1 VKILSVLFTG
11 FGVTCPHFKQLA
23 PRKNE
28 NHMKILFVL
37 HHAGAFRSFDAVIRH
52 LCAADHEVTVLYGS
66 KKELAGIDRGLKVC
80 VQEVTGLK
88 VGRLLTRKSF
98 ARLANIREL
107 INCIGYLNPRHP
119 NPQLAKRYG
128 FTVIRPVWKVTRS
141 MMKSAFGRRILG
153 SDWFQKSLKQVER
166 FIPPDRAI
174 CDWLQAQAPSIVVAS
189 PFIFSLSEELEY
201 VKAAKSLKITTLVA
215 VLSWDNL
222 TTKGTFHII
231 PDVTLVWNEALAEEA
246 VRLHA
251 VPRKT
256 IVETGALPFDFWFE
270 MRPALDRASFC
281 RRIGVS
287 PDSQVLL
294 YLCSSPYI
302 GRDEVPFV
310 LEFARVL
317 HQRPETRAVRLL
329 VRPHP
334 LNAGIWDEVA
344 AENITIWPKKSEFV
358 DVPEAKQSYY
368 DTIYH
373 AVAAVGLNTSAFL
386 ETAIVDRPC
395 ITIMSERYAEK
406 QTGLAHF
413 QHLLDGDFLQVAHGF
428 SEAVEVVADILK
440 GKDIKAPQRRRF
452 VGNFIH
458 PRGLDKPVHEITA
471 RVIEGIAKGED
482 VRRVMLDQAV
492 KS

>member
-1 VKILSVLFTG
+1 
-11 FGVTCPHFKQLA
+11 
-23 PRKNE
+23 
-28 NHMKILFVL
+28 MKILFVL

-52 LCAADHEVTVLYGS
+52 LCNAGHEVTVLYGR

-80 VQEVTGLK
+80 AQEVRGLK

-128 FTVIRPVWKVTRS
+128 FTVIRPVWNVTRR
-141 MMKSAFGRRILG
+141 MMKNARGRRLLG
-153 SDWFQKSLKQVER
+153 SDWLQRRLTQVER
-166 FIPPDRAI
+166 FIPPERAI
-174 CDWLQAQAPSIVVAS
+174 CDWLQRQAPRIVVAS

-201 VKAAKSLKITTLVA
+201 VKAAKSLKIPTLVA

-222 TTKGTFHII
+222 TTKGTFHIM

-256 IVETGALPFDFWFE
+256 IVSTGALPFDFWFE
-270 MRPALDRASFC
+270 MRPGMDRASFC
-281 RRIGVS
+281 RQIGVE
-287 PDSQVLL
+287 PDRPILL

-310 LEFARVL
+310 LEFAKILRG
-317 HQRPETRAVRLL
+317 RAETRPVRLL

-334 LNAGIWDEVA
+334 LNADIWDQVA
-344 AENITIWPKKSEFV
+344 AENITIWPQRGEFV
-358 DVPEAKQSYY
+358 DVAAAKQSYY
-368 DTIYH
+368 DSIHH

-386 ETAIVDRPC
+386 EAAIVDRPC
-395 ITIMSERYAEK
+395 ITIMSERYAGK
-406 QTGLAHF
+406 QKGLAHF
-413 QHLLDGDFLQVAHGF
+413 QHLLDGDFLHVAHGF
-428 SEAVEVVADILK
+428 SEAVEVVANILK
-440 GKDIKAPQRRRF
+440 GEDSKAPQRRRF
-452 VGNFIH
+452 VKNFIR
-458 PRGLDKPVHEITA
+458 PRGLEKPAYELTAKVIEATA
-471 RVIEGIAKGED
+471 RGMD
-482 VRRVMLDQAV
+482 CRRVVLR
-492 KS
+492 

>member
-1 VKILSVLFTG
+1 
-11 FGVTCPHFKQLA
+11 
-23 PRKNE
+23 
-28 NHMKILFVL
+28 MKILFVL

-52 LCAADHEVTVLYGS
+52 LCGAGHEVTVLYGR
-66 KKELAGIDRGLKVC
+66 KKELAEIDRGLKVC
-80 VQEVTGLK
+80 AQEVTGLK

-98 ARLANIREL
+98 ARLANVREL

-128 FTVIRPVWKVTRS
+128 FTVIRPVWNMTRRV
-141 MMKSAFGRRILG
+141 MKNASGRRLLG
-153 SDWFQKSLKQVER
+153 SDWLQRALKQVER
-166 FIPPDRAI
+166 FIPPDRTI
-174 CDWLQAQAPSIVVAS
+174 CDWLRRQSPDIVVAS

-201 VKAAKSLKITTLVA
+201 VKAAKSLKIPTLVP

-256 IVETGALPFDFWFE
+256 IFSTGALPFDFWFE
-270 MRPALDRASFC
+270 MGPGMDRASFC
-281 RRIGVS
+281 RQIGVE
-287 PDSQVLL
+287 PDRPILL

-317 HQRPETRAVRLL
+317 RERAETRPVHLL

-344 AENITIWPKKSEFV
+344 AENITIWPKRGEFV
-358 DVPEAKQSYY
+358 DVAAAKQSYY
-368 DTIYH
+368 DSIYH
-373 AVAAVGLNTSAFL
+373 ALATVGLNTSAFL
-386 ETAIVDRPC
+386 EAAIVDRPC
-395 ITIMSERYAEK
+395 ITIMSERYASK
-406 QTGLAHF
+406 QAGLAHF
-413 QHLLDGDFLQVAHGF
+413 QHLLDGDFLHVAHGF
-428 SEAVEVVADILK
+428 SEATEVVANILK
-440 GKDIKAPQRRRF
+440 GEDIKAPQRRRF
-452 VGNFIH
+452 VENFIR
-458 PRGLDKPVHEITA
+458 PRGLEKPAYELMAKVIEATA
-471 RVIEGIAKGED
+471 RGVDYRKVIK
-482 VRRVMLDQAV
+482 R
-492 KS
+492 

>member
-1 VKILSVLFTG
+1 
-11 FGVTCPHFKQLA
+11 
-23 PRKNE
+23 
-28 NHMKILFVL
+28 MKILFVL
-37 HHAGAFRSFDAVIRH
+37 HHAGAFRSFEAVIRR
-52 LCAADHEVTVLYGS
+52 LCAAEHEVTVLYGS

-80 VQEVTGLK
+80 AQEVTGLK
-88 VGRLLTRKSF
+88 VGRVLTRKSF
-98 ARLANIREL
+98 VRLANIREL

-141 MMKSAFGRRILG
+141 MMKNAIGRRVLG
-153 SDWFQKSLKQVER
+153 SDGLQKALRQMER

-174 CDWLQAQAPSIVVAS
+174 CDWLRAQAPSVVVAS

-201 VKAAKSLKITTLVA
+201 VKAAKSLKIPTLVP

-231 PDVTLVWNEALAEEA
+231 PDVTLVWNAALAEEA

-251 VPRKT
+251 VPRQT
-256 IVETGALPFDFWFE
+256 IVETGAQPFDFWFE
-270 MRPALDRASFC
+270 MRPSLDRASFC
-281 RRIGVS
+281 RRIGVPPES
-287 PDSQVLL
+287 RVLL

-317 HQRPETRAVRLL
+317 RQRSETRSVRLL

-344 AENITIWPKKSEFV
+344 AENITIWPRKGEFV

-368 DTIYH
+368 DTIHH

-386 ETAIVDRPC
+386 EAAIVDRPC
-395 ITIMSERYAEK
+395 ITILTERYAEK
-406 QTGLAHF
+406 QKGLAHF
-413 QHLLDGDFLQVAHGF
+413 QHLLDGDFLQVARGF
-428 SEAVEVVADILK
+428 SEAVAFVADILK
-440 GKDIKAPQRRRF
+440 GEDIKAAQRRRF
-452 VGNFIH
+452 VQNFIR

-471 RVIEGIAKGED
+471 RVIEGIAEGGD
-482 VRRVMLDQAV
+482 VRRVMLEEAL